1 MREASPS
8 QAIALPSLRRRLL
21 TFLLVPMLVL
31 LIVDAIFTYA
41 VALAYAN
48 RVGDSDLAND
58 ARSVAQLLRRDR
70 LGGELSEQ
78 ATFLLEYDPD
88 GHNYFSI
95 VSRKRGTLTRN
106 GDFPAIAPP
115 LVQAG
120 PVLYDSHLG
129 KHRLRV
135 AALSIVAPRDPD
147 DVLTVTIAET
157 LRGRHAQAREILLLT
172 IPMEALLALGVL
184 SLVWLGVNR
193 GLRILD
199 PLTRRIA
206 AREHELGPISGT
218 DVPREILPLTR
229 TIDALF
235 ARLRSVLAAQERFLA
250 DAAHQL
256 RTPLTGL
263 SIHVERALDA
273 TDQTTRDDALWHIQQ
288 LTQRAARTSTQLLAI
303 TRAQSPLID
312 EGAHALL
319 DLERVV
325 PDAMAPRIYE
335 AMRNK
340 ADLGFEGAGRPV
352 WVRGDASA
360 LTELLNNLIDNALRY
375 AGQGS
380 RITVSVSV
388 STAGA
393 SSLRVEDDGPGVA
406 EGLISRLGERFFRES
421 GHTED
426 GTGLGLAIVQ
436 QIARQHRALLRF
448 EPAHP
453 HGLAAIIDF
462 PAPKTSA

>member
-1 MREASPS
+1 MYEAAPA
-8 QAIALPSLRRRLL
+8 QVTRPPSLRRRLL
-21 TFLLVPMLVL
+21 VFLLVPMLVL
-31 LIVDAIFTYA
+31 LVLDAVFTYA

-58 ARSVAQLLRRDR
+58 ARSVAQLLRKDR

-78 ATFLLEYDPD
+78 AKFLLEYDPG

-115 LVQAG
+115 AVDRG

-129 KHRLRV
+129 KHSLRV
-135 AALSIVAPRDPD
+135 AALSMVSPRSPD

-157 LRGRHAQAREILLLT
+157 LRGRHEQAREILLLT
-172 IPMEALLALGVL
+172 IPMEALLAVGVL

-199 PLTRRIA
+199 PLTQRIA
-206 AREHELGPISGT
+206 AREHELGPISGV

-263 SIHVERALDA
+263 SIHVERALGA
-273 TDQTTRDDALWHIQQ
+273 SDQSTRDDALWHIQQ
-288 LTQRAARTSTQLLAI
+288 LTGRAARTSTQLLAI

-312 EGAHALL
+312 KTAHELL
-319 DLERVV
+319 DLERAV
-325 PDAMAPRIYE
+325 PDMIAPRIYE

-340 ADLGFEGAGRPV
+340 SDLGFEGAGRPV
-352 WVRGDASA
+352 RVRGDTAA

-375 AGQGS
+375 AGHAS
-380 RITVSVSV
+380 RITASVSV
-388 STAGA
+388 NADGAG
-393 SSLRVEDDGPGVA
+393 SLRVEDDGPGVA
-406 EGLISRLGERFFRES
+406 DALMGRLGERFFRES

-436 QIARQHRALLRF
+436 QIVRQHQARLRF
-448 EPAHP
+448 ETAQP
-453 HGLAAIIDF
+453 HGLVVIIDF
-462 PAPKTSA
+462 PAPKASA